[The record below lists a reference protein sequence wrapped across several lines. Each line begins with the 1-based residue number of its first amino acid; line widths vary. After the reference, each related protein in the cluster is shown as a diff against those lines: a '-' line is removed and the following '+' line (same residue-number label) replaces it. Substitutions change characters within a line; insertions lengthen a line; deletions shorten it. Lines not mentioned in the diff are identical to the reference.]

1 MMSDRIKIMRDRKWP
16 DIYLSPQP
24 LLSCQKVRGA
34 RGCFGGGH
42 KGAFNFLLENDITD
56 QTCSTYIGKGYSN
69 G

>member
-1 MMSDRIKIMRDRKWP
+1 MHAYS
-16 DIYLSPQP
+16 
-24 LLSCQKVRGA
+24 
-34 RGCFGGGH
+34 GGGH